1 MAFDEGTSNSDF
13 HIAEQVRRK
22 ELGENGRK
30 RRTRVRGPH
39 RRADYRGRV
48 GLGSADR
55 QSGAGYRPGRQAALH
70 AGHAPSLWTA
80 PTGRVWAPRKGNS
93 GGQVRSS
100 GVELCRA
107 GRGQCSTTTRHEV
120 EYLGYI
126 IDEWWVH
133 ADIAKIQFVRD
144 WPTPNTLRE
153 LRNSLGLAD
162 IYRRFVLWT
171 RDF

>member
-1 MAFDEGTSNSDF
+1 MAFEEGTSNSDF

-22 ELGENGRK
+22 DLGENGRK

-48 GLGSADR
+48 GLGSTDR

-80 PTGRVWAPRKGNS
+80 PTGRFWAPRKGNS
-93 GGQVRSS
+93 GGQVHSS

-107 GRGQCSTTTRHEV
+107 GRGPVQHDHMTRQV
-120 EYLGYI
+120 ERIIEEDKFMVSYFRYI
-126 IDEWWVH
+126 V
-133 ADIAKIQFVRD
+133 K
-144 WPTPNTLRE
+144 NT
-153 LRNSLGLAD
+153 
-162 IYRRFVLWT
+162 Y
-171 RDF
+171 

>member
-1 MAFDEGTSNSDF
+1 MAFDEGMSNSDF

-48 GLGSADR
+48 GLGSAGR

-70 AGHAPSLWTA
+70 AGRAPSLWTA

-107 GRGQCSTTTRHEV
+107 GRGPVQHDHTTRQV
-120 EYLGYI
+120 ERI
-126 IDEWWVH
+126 IEEDKFMVSYFRCIFKKTCWRI
-133 ADIAKIQFVRD
+133 DR
-144 WPTPNTLRE
+144 
-153 LRNSLGLAD
+153 
-162 IYRRFVLWT
+162 VLK
-171 RDF
+171 

>member
-1 MAFDEGTSNSDF
+1 MSFDEGTSNSDF

-100 GVELCRA
+100 GAELCRA
-107 GRGQCSTTTRHEV
+107 GRGPVQHDHTTRQV
-120 EYLGYI
+120 ERI
-126 IDEWWVH
+126 IGEDKFMVSYFRCIVKNTYW
-133 ADIAKIQFVRD
+133 KIDR
-144 WPTPNTLRE
+144 
-153 LRNSLGLAD
+153 
-162 IYRRFVLWT
+162 VLK
-171 RDF
+171 